1 MSLRA
6 FELLAVVAFTG
17 VALAAPDDRRAPST
31 RALGGASATHVRLA
45 SGLPKFA
52 LFGWVSP
59 PADST
64 NAARIGELA
73 GAGLNLTMPPWE
85 DLGRTADNLF
95 RLDLDAA
102 NGIRGLVFDERFE
115 RFLTLDVN
123 SPQGGALLDSIVS
136 TYKDHPGFAGYY
148 LGDEPPADQFELLGK
163 LHRALRQ
170 RDPEHPAWND
180 LTTYYAFATR
190 EEWLSNMRAYLD
202 STGAAVLCDN
212 EYDFQNSGDRGHFV
226 DNAATLATL
235 ARERGIPFWAIVQLI
250 AHLEYRPLSDAELR
264 WQVSTLLAYGARGI
278 GYFTYWTPAQNP
290 IFNWQE
296 GMIGW
301 DGLRTHW
308 YATVATLNEKV
319 LPVGAILADLTRL
332 ATKHAGSVPIGAV
345 GFTPDPW
352 VLEVTGRAMLGE
364 FADSTGMRYLVVV
377 NPDSASAR
385 TIDLTFPFTGSVE
398 RFDEVS
404 GLWYAPA
411 SGGLDSRGF
420 ALALDLDAGEFALLR
435 LTGEW
440 NTLPSSR
447 GPALRL
453 APNPANGRVTLAIGN
468 VGARG
473 RIEILDAGGRRVWS
487 RSLASGSSAHEW
499 RGERDQGG
507 AARAG
512 LYFVR
517 TEDVRGVT
525 VARLTWLGAR

>member
-6 FELLAVVAFTG
+6 FELLAVMALTG
-17 VALAAPDDRRAPST
+17 VALAAPDDRRPPSI
-31 RALGGASATHVRLA
+31 RALGGAAATRVRLA

-85 DLGRTADNLF
+85 DQGRAADNLL

-102 NGIRGLVFDERFE
+102 NGIRGLVFDDRFE
-115 RFLTLDVN
+115 SFVTLDVD
-123 SPQGGALLDSIVS
+123 SPVGSALLDSIVS
-136 TYKDHPGFAGYY
+136 TYRDHPAFAGYY

-180 LTTYYAFATR
+180 LSPPYAFATR
-190 EEWLSNMRAYLD
+190 EEWSSHMRAYLD

-212 EYDFQNSGDRGHFV
+212 EYDFLTSGDRGRFV
-226 DNAATLATL
+226 DNAATLAVV
-235 ARERGIPFWAIVQLI
+235 ARERGIPFWAIVQLV
-250 AHLEYRPLSDAELR
+250 AHQDYRPLTDAELR
-264 WQVSTLLAYGARGI
+264 WQVSTLLAYGARGV
-278 GYFTYWTPAQNP
+278 GYFTYWTPAPNP

-296 GMIGW
+296 GLISW
-301 DGLRTHW
+301 DGQRTHW
-308 YATVATLNEKV
+308 YGTVAALNEKV
-319 LPVGAILADLTRL
+319 APVGEILADLTRL
-332 ATKHAGSVPIGAV
+332 ATKHAGSVPFGAIA
-345 GFTPDPW
+345 FTPDPW
-352 VLEVTGRAMLGE
+352 VLDVRGRAMLGE
-364 FADSTGMRYLVVV
+364 FADSTGTRYLVVV

-385 TIDLTFPFTGSVE
+385 TIDLVFPFTQSVE
-398 RFDEVS
+398 RFDAAS
-404 GLWYAPA
+404 GLWFAPA
-411 SGGLDSRGF
+411 SGAPSSRGF
-420 ALALDLDAGEFALLR
+420 ALALDLAAGEFTLLR
-435 LTGEW
+435 LIGEW
-440 NTLPSSR
+440 SALPASK

-453 APNPANGRVTLAIGN
+453 APNPANRRITLALGN

-487 RSLASGSSAHEW
+487 RSLAPGISAREW
-499 RGERDQGG
+499 QGERDQGG
-507 AARAG
+507 IARAG

-517 TEDVRGVT
+517 AEDVRGVS

>member
-17 VALAAPDDRRAPST
+17 VALAAPDDRRVPST
-31 RALGGASATHVRLA
+31 WAVGGASATRVRLA

-73 GAGLNLTMPPWE
+73 GANLNLTLPPWE
-85 DLGRTADNLF
+85 DQGHVADNLL

-123 SPQGGALLDSIVS
+123 SPGGSALLDSIVS

-148 LGDEPPADQFELLGK
+148 LGDEPPAHQFELLGK

-180 LTTYYAFATR
+180 LVTYYAFATR
-190 EEWLSNMRAYLD
+190 EEWLSYMRAYLD

-212 EYDFQNSGDRGHFV
+212 EYDFLNSGDRGRFV
-226 DNAATLATL
+226 DNAATLAVV

-250 AHLEYRPLSDAELR
+250 AHLEYRPLSDAELL
-264 WQVSTLLAYGARGI
+264 WQVSTLLAYGARGV
-278 GYFTYWTPAQNP
+278 GYFTYWTPAPNP

-301 DGLRTHW
+301 DGQRTHW
-308 YATVATLNEKV
+308 YATVAALNEKV
-319 LPVGAILADLTRL
+319 APVGEILADLTRL
-332 ATKHAGSVPIGAV
+332 ATKHAGSVPFGAI

-352 VLEVTGRAMLGE
+352 VLDVRGRAMLGE
-364 FADSTGMRYLVVV
+364 FADSTGTRYLVVV

-385 TIDLTFPFTGSVE
+385 TIDLILPFTRSVE
-398 RFDEVS
+398 QFDEAS
-404 GLWYAPA
+404 GLWHAPA
-411 SGGLDSRGF
+411 SGALGSRGF
-420 ALALDLDAGEFALLR
+420 ALTLSLAAGDLALLR

-440 NTLPSSR
+440 NALPSR
-447 GPALRL
+447 KGPALRL
-453 APNPANGRVTLAIGN
+453 APNPANRRITFALGN
-468 VGARG
+468 VAARG

-487 RSLASGSSAHEW
+487 RALAPGSSAHEW
-499 RGERDQGG
+499 QGERDQGDV
-507 AARAG
+507 ARAG

-517 TEDVRGVT
+517 AEDVRGVT